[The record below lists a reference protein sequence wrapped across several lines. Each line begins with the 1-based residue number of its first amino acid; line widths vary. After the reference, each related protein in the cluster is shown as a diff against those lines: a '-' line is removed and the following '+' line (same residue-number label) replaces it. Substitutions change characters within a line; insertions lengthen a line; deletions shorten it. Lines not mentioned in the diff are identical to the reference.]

1 MSNAYDLV
9 LRQVQL
15 NGVVAD
21 VGITAGVFAGI
32 APELPQT
39 DNDIDESGKLLVPG
53 LHDHH
58 IHLLATAARM
68 QSVDLSGLT
77 DPDAIIAA
85 LRARVAETE
94 PGGWVRAIGYDER
107 AAGIADRSVL
117 DVWLPDRPL
126 RLQDRTGAVWVLNS
140 AGLALIGQEPWP
152 DAVETSPNGAP
163 TGRIWRGDE
172 WLRAMTGSQPPSL
185 DALSQQLAG
194 WGVTAVTDAGANNGP
209 DEAAMLSGTIRRGE
223 LRQRLTLMGREN
235 LPDGQEYQLGAVK
248 LLFEER
254 ALPALDDI
262 VTRIQAA
269 RAIGRAVAAHCVTE
283 AELVTYLAALDQA
296 GGAREGDRIEHG
308 SMIPESLIPDIAR
321 SRLTVAANPGF
332 IAWRGDR
339 YLAEVDSL
347 DLPGLQRLRSLSDAG
362 IALYAGSDAPYGP
375 ANPWVAIRAAM
386 ARQTPSGAVL
396 GLAEALSGT
405 DALALF
411 SGGSPIQT
419 GATADCCVVA
429 GDWEEQILED
439 AEPNPVE
446 LTLIGGQIY

>member
-1 MSNAYDLV
+1 VSNAYDLV

-15 NGVVAD
+15 VGHVAD
-21 VGITAGVFAGI
+21 VGITAGVFAAI

-39 DNDIDESGKLLVPG
+39 DNDIDGSGKLLLPG

-85 LRARVAETE
+85 LRTRTAETE

-107 AAGIADRSVL
+107 AAGIADRNLL
-117 DVWLPDRPL
+117 DTWLPDRPL
-126 RLQDRTGAVWVLNS
+126 RLQDRTGALWVLNS
-140 AGLALIGQEPWP
+140 TGLELIGQEPWP
-152 DAVETSPNGAP
+152 EAVETLADGAP
-163 TGRIWRGDE
+163 TGRIWRGDD
-172 WLRAMTGSQPPSL
+172 WLRARIGNQPP
-185 DALSQQLAG
+185 ALGVFSQQLAG
-194 WGVTAVTDAGANNGP
+194 WGVTAVTDAGANNGT
-209 DEAAMLSGTIRRGE
+209 DEAAILANAIRIGD
-223 LRQRLTLMGREN
+223 LRQRLTLMGRED
-235 LPDGQEYQLGAVK
+235 LPDGQDYQLGPVK
-248 LLFEER
+248 LLFDER

-262 VTRIQAA
+262 VARIYAA
-269 RAIGRAVAAHCVTE
+269 RTLGRAVGAHCVTE

-308 SMIPESLIPDIAR
+308 SMIPECLIADIAR
-321 SRLTVAANPGF
+321 SRLTVVANPGF
-332 IAWRGDR
+332 IARRGDR
-339 YLAEVDSL
+339 YLAEIDPL
-347 DLPGLQRLRSLSDAG
+347 DLPDLQRLRSLSNAG

-386 ARQTPSGAVL
+386 ARRTPSGAVL
-396 GLAEALSGT
+396 GLAEALSTT

-411 SGGSPIQT
+411 SGGRPIQI
-419 GATADCCVVA
+419 GATADCCLVA
-429 GDWEEQILED
+429 SDWEEQILDD

-446 LTLIGGQIY
+446 LTLIGGQIH